1 MVLLW
6 TFSLAT
12 LTTIVPRKLPPSQ
25 VPKQV
30 AMVQVSEVVW
40 IACRVGLDK
49 DLASLFEYE
58 S

>member
-6 TFSLAT
+6 TLSLAT
-12 LTTIVPRKLPPSQ
+12 LTTNVPRKLPPSQ

-30 AMVQVSEVVW
+30 ATVQVSEVVW

-49 DLASLFEYE
+49 DLASLFEYGL
-58 S
+58 